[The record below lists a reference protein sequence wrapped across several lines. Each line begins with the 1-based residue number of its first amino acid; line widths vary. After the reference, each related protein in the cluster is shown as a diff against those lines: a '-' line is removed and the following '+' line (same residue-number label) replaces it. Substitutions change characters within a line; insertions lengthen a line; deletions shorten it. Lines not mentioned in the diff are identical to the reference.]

1 MIFKAKICKTTPETE
16 TEIML
21 KVGQTAPLFKARL
34 NTGREVS
41 LRSYVGRWVVLF
53 FYPKDNTAGCTKQV
67 CAFRD
72 SFQAFV
78 DAKTVVIGVSRGSK
92 GEHQDFVDKH
102 ALPFALITDLGD
114 ALRKQYQVPKDLWLI
129 PGRVTYVINPEGEIA
144 FIFNSQLNPVAH
156 VEEALRLIQSNT
168 PVATPHSR
176 TL

>member
-1 MIFKAKICKTTPETE
+1 
-16 TEIML
+16 ML
-21 KVGQTAPLFKARL
+21 KVGQAAPTFEARL
-34 NTGREVS
+34 NTGES
-41 LRSYVGRWVVLF
+41 TALKNYLGQWVVLF

-92 GEHQDFVDKH
+92 DEHQDFVNKH
-102 ALPFALITDLGD
+102 ALPFPLITDLGD

-168 PVATPHSR
+168 PISIPSSM